1 MFYKHVRLSKPG
13 ASEKRV
19 MREDQL
25 VRVSVVVPTF
35 QEGRYVGGLLSKL
48 SKAGPN
54 FEAIVVDGGSTDD
67 TVKVAEQ
74 FTDKVYVINQR
85 GIAVAK
91 NFGARKSRGEIIVF
105 LDTDV
110 SPPPDFVDKTLGA
123 FRDRRVAG
131 ATCNIMPLNPRVSEF
146 VFFKFYNKLLQFMT
160 RFKPHSRGEFLA
172 VRKEAFVKVGGFD
185 ERLPCIEDHD
195 FALRV
200 SKLGKFCFISDLCVY
215 ESMRRIRKSGLL
227 NVLRTWIVDYV
238 SYVLFRRTVS
248 KVWVPVR

>member
-1 MFYKHVRLSKPG
+1 
-13 ASEKRV
+13 

-25 VRVSVVVPTF
+25 VKVSVVIPTF
-35 QEGRYVGGLLSKL
+35 HEGRYIGGLLSKL

-54 FEAIVVDGGSTDD
+54 FETIIVDGGSTDD

-85 GIAVAK
+85 GIAKAK
-91 NFGARKSRGEIIVF
+91 NFGAHESRGEIIIF

-110 SPPPDFVDKTLGA
+110 TPPSDFVEKTVRT
-123 FRDRRVAG
+123 FRDRRVVG
-131 ATCNIMPLNPRVSEF
+131 ATCNIMPMNPKTSEF
-146 VFFKFYNKLLQFMT
+146 AFFKFYNRLLQFLT
-160 RFKPHSRGEFLA
+160 KIKPHSRGEFLA
-172 VRKEAFVKVGGFD
+172 VRKEAFIKVGGFD
-185 ERLPCIEDHD
+185 EKLPCIEDHD
-195 FALRV
+195 LALRI

-227 NVLRTWIVDYV
+227 NVLKTWTVDYV
-238 SYVLFRRTVS
+238 SYLLFRRTVS